1 MSDTSSSSDSED
13 DSRFKEAC
21 DPTLSVCFT
30 RPETTKEEKTHITKT
45 PTLDKPSSLT
55 DSKHSF
61 DVIDDPRESF
71 TLVNKVKQSVAN
83 LHSNKGYQRTAD
95 CHQTGSKSSVVS
107 SRKKKTDIDSPSPY
121 SPFLA
126 KHLSSVLEKNVKFE
140 ATPSQNQTAQ
150 ETGGDRSSIFILKNV
165 TLKAYSEEDAEKDR
179 KKRKKAATKAMKKYS
194 YFDSSDEEEVS
205 SRCRSL
211 AVTPDWLI
219 NNNHFPWPHPKN
231 TRYLDEYILKERR
244 ADGSIVATSKETSS
258 EGICAGVMKTGKRYE
273 GHQQEFSWGK
283 TDPRIEGVSGAVT
296 QPLAAQVMPL
306 LHHTLPPTP

>member
-1 MSDTSSSSDSED
+1 MSDSSSSSDSED
-13 DSRFKEAC
+13 DSRFKAAC

-30 RPETTKEEKTHITKT
+30 RPETTKEEKT
-45 PTLDKPSSLT
+45 PTLDKPSTLT
-55 DSKHSF
+55 DSKHC

-71 TLVNKVKQSVAN
+71 TLVNRVKQSVAN

-95 CHQTGSKSSVVS
+95 FHQTRSKSSVVS
-107 SRKKKTDIDSPSPY
+107 SRKRKTDTDSPSPY
-121 SPFLA
+121 STFLA

-140 ATPSQNQTAQ
+140 ATPSQNHTAQ
-150 ETGGDRSSIFILKNV
+150 ETGGGPSSIFILKNV
-165 TLKAYSEEDAEKDR
+165 TLKAYTEEDAEKDR

-258 EGICAGVMKTGKRYE
+258 EGICAGVMKIGERHEAGEKLTRGMKVCLELY
-273 GHQQEFSWGK
+273 
-283 TDPRIEGVSGAVT
+283 T